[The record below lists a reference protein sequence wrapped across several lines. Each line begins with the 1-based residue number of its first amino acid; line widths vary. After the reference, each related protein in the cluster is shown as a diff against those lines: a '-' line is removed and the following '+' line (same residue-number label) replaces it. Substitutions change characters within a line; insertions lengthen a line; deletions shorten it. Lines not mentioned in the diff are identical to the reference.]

1 MLTLSQVEPKKIVIL
16 GDLILD
22 HYIEGQVKRISPE
35 APVPVLSQKC
45 ERDVL
50 GGAGNVAN
58 NITALGGRAHLIGVI
73 GDDTAG
79 QRILELAGK
88 TGVSITPIVDP
99 ERITSKKTR
108 LLGGQQQLLRVDN
121 ETLEEINTDLED
133 DLISLVVSTIHDA
146 SAIIISDYNKGIL
159 TKRVLQNVIDYAK
172 SISIPVFV
180 DPKGSDHTIYR
191 GADYIKPNRGELEL
205 LTGHKCADLS
215 DVQQAI
221 QLLSQQT
228 MANILVTL
236 SQDGMILYLKD
247 GNQYSLSTIARE
259 VFDVSGAGDTAIAA
273 FAFAISNNSTPEDA
287 AKFSNIASG
296 IAVSK
301 IGTASVSIDEIM
313 DHARKSHLVHDINT
327 ETKYALHEA
336 AKISDN
342 WRRQGKRIGFTNG
355 CFDLIHPGHVAL
367 LREAAAECDRL
378 IVGLNSDASV
388 RRLKGPQRP
397 IQGEIARAAVLS
409 ALQDVDHVVIFDEDT
424 PLETIKALKPD
435 ILIKGA
441 DYEEKDIVGAE
452 FVKAQGGRVARV
464 KIRDGHST
472 TILVKRSSLG

>member
-1 MLTLSQVEPKKIVIL
+1 MLIFSQIEPKKIVIV

-22 HYIEGQVKRISPE
+22 HYIEGHVKRISPE
-35 APVPVLSQKC
+35 APVPVLSQKS

-58 NITALGGRAHLIGVI
+58 NILALGGCAHLIGVL
-73 GDDTAG
+73 GDDAAG
-79 QRILELAGK
+79 QRFIELSQASGI
-88 TGVSITPIVDP
+88 SISPIVDLD
-99 ERITSKKTR
+99 RNTSKKTR

-121 ETLEEINTDLED
+121 ETLEEINQVIED
-133 DLISLVVSTIHDA
+133 QLIQSVVQTSQDA
-146 SAIIISDYNKGIL
+146 SAIIVSDYKKGVL
-159 TKRVLQNVIDYAK
+159 TKRVMQELIAFARSK
-172 SISIPVFV
+172 SIPVFV
-180 DPKGSDHTIYR
+180 DPKGADHTIYH

-205 LTGHKCADLS
+205 LTGSKCSNFDE
-215 DVQQAI
+215 VQRAV
-221 QLLSQQT
+221 QLLSNAT
-228 MANILVTL
+228 GANILVTL
-236 SQDGMILYLKD
+236 SQEGMILFLRD
-247 GNQYSLSTIARE
+247 GNQYALPTVARE
-259 VFDVSGAGDTAIAA
+259 VYDVSGAGDTAIAA
-273 FAFAISNNSTPEDA
+273 FAFAISLNSTPEEA

-301 IGTASVSIDEIM
+301 LGTATVSLDEIL
-313 DHARKSHLVHDINT
+313 DQARKTQLIHDT
-327 ETKYALHEA
+327 SFEKQFSLREA
-336 AKISDN
+336 MKLADN

-355 CFDLIHPGHVAL
+355 CFDLLHPGHVAL

-388 RRLKGPQRP
+388 RRLKGSHRP
-397 IQGEIARAAVLS
+397 IQGEQARGEVLN

-452 FVKAQGGRVARV
+452 FVKSQGGRVARV
-464 KIRDGHST
+464 KIREGHST
-472 TILVKRSSLG
+472 TNLVKHSTLS